1 MTQRNIFHR
10 LRVVCLA
17 LVVLLCAFPVC
28 GAEPDTASEVDAL
41 IEQMTI
47 REKIG
52 QMVMADFRTWNENP
66 EDENSEAVPVTQLRE
81 EIRDAISRDRFGG
94 IILFAENCPENE
106 QTLELVN
113 DMQTANL
120 DTDSSVQIPLMIA
133 IDQEGGRV
141 ARLGQGT
148 RFMGNMAI
156 AATGDPENAE
166 TVAQR
171 IGEELSLLGI
181 NTDFSPVLDVNDNP
195 ENPVIGTRSFSDD
208 PEVVTEYGLS
218 FLSGLK
224 ETGTITSLKH
234 FPGHGDVATDSHTG
248 FPILEKSYDELKEC
262 ELIPF
267 QAAIDAGADMV
278 MTAHI
283 QYPEIETQTYT
294 SISTGEEV
302 FLPATLSHTI
312 LTDILR
318 GDMGFDGVI
327 VSDALNM
334 AAISENFD
342 LNDIGEMAIE
352 AGVDMFLM
360 PVPVTDAVA
369 LQTLDE
375 WMDAL
380 AAQVENGEIDETIV
394 DASVRRILTL
404 KMEHGLLG
412 KYDPEAAEEQI
423 PEMEETVGGTEN
435 HALEWEVMQKGVTLL
450 KNDGELL
457 PIEAQEGEKVLVL
470 YSSQDRMGSAEFARL
485 RLVEEGLLPESVS
498 VDTMTYEPENED
510 ACLSAIAEADY
521 VIAVSVVSAIDDMN
535 PETERGLKSAVLDR
549 VIDAAHDE
557 GKQVVLISANLPYDA
572 ARYEKADAI
581 LISYSSSP
589 MPELPEGKNTYSVN
603 IPAAICGVFGEYS
616 FSGILPVNIPKMD
629 EDYTFSDE
637 TLYERGNAAARQEF
651 DYAA

>member
-1 MTQRNIFHR
+1 MYMTQRNLFR
-10 LRVVCLA
+10 KVVMVCLM
-17 LVVLLCAFPVC
+17 LVILCAFPVW
-28 GAEPDTASEVDAL
+28 GAQQDAASEADAL
-41 IEQMTI
+41 LEQMTV

-66 EDENSEAVPVTQLRE
+66 EDENSEAVPVTELRE

-106 QTLELVN
+106 QTQQLISE
-113 DMQTANL
+113 MQTANL

-141 ARLGQGT
+141 TRLGQAT

-156 AATGDPENAE
+156 AATGDPGNAAA
-166 TVAQR
+166 VAQH
-171 IGEELSLLGI
+171 IGEELSLLGF
-181 NTDFSPVLDVNDNP
+181 NTDFAPVLDVNNNP
-195 ENPVIGTRSFSDD
+195 ANPVIGTRSFSDD
-208 PEVVTEYGLS
+208 PDMVAEYGLS

-248 FPILEKSYDELKEC
+248 FPVLRKTYDELKEC
-262 ELIPF
+262 ELVPF
-267 QAAIDAGADMV
+267 RAAIEAGADMV

-302 FLPATLSHTI
+302 YIPATLSRTI

-342 LNDIGEMAIE
+342 LKDIGKMAIE

-360 PVPVTDAVA
+360 PVPVTDAET

-375 WMDAL
+375 WMDNL
-380 AAQVENGEIDETIV
+380 AAQVENGEIGEEIV

-404 KMEHGLLG
+404 KLEHGLLG
-412 KYDPEAAEEQI
+412 DFDPEPDEKQI
-423 PEMEETVGGTEN
+423 QEMEEKVGGTEN
-435 HALEWEVMQKGVTLL
+435 HALEWEILQKGVTLL
-450 KNDGELL
+450 KNDGGML
-457 PIEAQEGEKVLVL
+457 PIEAKEGEKVLVL
-470 YSSQDRMGSAEFARL
+470 YSSDDRMAGAEFARL
-485 RLVEEGLLPESVS
+485 RLVEEGLMPESVS
-498 VDTMTYEPENED
+498 VEAMAYVPENED
-510 ACLSAIAEADY
+510 ACLAAAAEADY
-521 VIAVSVVSAIDDMN
+521 VMAVSVVSSLDEMN
-535 PETERGLKSAVLDR
+535 PETEKGQKSAVLDR
-549 VIDAAHDE
+549 VIDAVHDG
-557 GKQVVLISANLPYDA
+557 GKQVLLISANLPYDA
-572 ARYEKADAI
+572 ARYEEADAI
-581 LISYSSSP
+581 LVSYSSSP
-589 MPELPEGKNTYSVN
+589 MPELPEGKSTYSAN
-603 IPAAICGVFGEYS
+603 IPAAICGAFGEYS
-616 FSGILPVNIPKMD
+616 FSGILPVNIPKMG
-629 EDYTFSDE
+629 EDYTFTE
-637 TLYERGNAAARQEF
+637 EMLYERGSH
-651 DYAA
+651 